1 MRFLRLIGWL
11 LILVALGLLVHEG
24 ILWLDGDNWTI
35 VSANDRWT
43 ELHPDSLAAVDNAA
57 RGLSPLASDAFRTA
71 MGWPAWAVVGGIGLL
86 LIAIASTR
94 RRGKRGNGRKRIFRS

>member
-24 ILWLDGDNWTI
+24 ILWLDGGAWTI
-35 VSANDRWT
+35 LSADDRWT
-43 ELHPDSLAAVDNAA
+43 ELNADSLAAVDSAA
-57 RGLSPLASDAFRTA
+57 RDLSPLASNAFRTV

-86 LIAIASTR
+86 LLAIGSARGR
-94 RRGKRGNGRKRIFRS
+94 RRNGSRKRYFRS